1 MKAPHDLDV
10 EAAALGCAI
19 ATRPAREQ
27 VLELNVEDFYM
38 PRHQHV
44 FAAIA
49 RLHGAGQPVDALTV
63 SRELDKAGLLDEC
76 GGKAMVTELIVAAPV
91 SSSAGAYV
99 TIIADLAARR
109 RLMAA
114 ASDVIARAEEP
125 DADLDELLGGV
136 AQWPDVVRVPT
147 SDVAPA
153 ARVIDVIEAA
163 RHREHRFL
171 VPDWI
176 ERQDR
181 TGVTGFE
188 GAGKTTLLRQWAV
201 QMASGINPLLFSSI
215 TPLGVLY
222 VDLQDTADQ
231 AGSEFDR
238 LVATADGRFNP
249 DLLHLV
255 NWREG
260 IDLRSR
266 RDFRRLD
273 RLMEIHQPD
282 VLMIGPHYKT
292 YKLRG
297 GERSADEQPAIE
309 ASLAL
314 DELLARHDAAL
325 FIEMHCPHGDGGDRA
340 GLRPFGPS
348 LWLRWPEFGIGLK
361 PERGSNGRTVDV
373 VEWRGARDRRRL
385 LPRKFRSGGRWP
397 WQPVLDGEF

>member
-1 MKAPHDLDV
+1 MSVPHDLDV
-10 EAAALGCAI
+10 EAAVLGCAI

-27 VLELNVEDFYM
+27 VLELNVEDFYA

-44 FAAIA
+44 FAAIG
-49 RLHGAGQPVDALTV
+49 RLHGAGQPVDALTIA
-63 SRELDKAGLLDEC
+63 RELDKAGLLDEC
-76 GGKAMVTELIVAAPV
+76 GGKAMVTALIVAAPV
-91 SSSAGAYV
+91 SSSAAAYV

-114 ASDVIARAEEP
+114 AGDLAARAQEP
-125 DADLDELLGGV
+125 DADLDGLLGSV
-136 AQWPDVVRVPT
+136 ERWPDLVRIPT
-147 SDVAPA
+147 SDLEPA
-153 ARVIDVIEAA
+153 ARVFDVIEAS
-163 RHREHRFL
+163 RNREFRFL

-181 TGVTGFE
+181 MGVTGFE

-215 TPLGVLY
+215 NPLGVLFI
-222 VDLQDTADQ
+222 DLQDTADQ
-231 AGSEFDR
+231 AGSEFER
-238 LVATADGRFNP
+238 LVRTAGDRFNP

-266 RDFRRLD
+266 RDFRRVD

-282 VLMIGPHYKT
+282 VLMIGPHYKCFR
-292 YKLRG
+292 LRS

-325 FIEMHCPHGDGGDRA
+325 FIEMHSPHGDGGDRA
-340 GLRPFGPS
+340 GLRPFGAS

-373 VEWRGARDRRRL
+373 VEWRGARDRRRM

-397 WQPVLDGEF
+397 WQPLLDGEF